1 MDQWDRIE
9 SSEIKPSIHV
19 QLIFDNGTKNTQKD
33 RIAFLINDIG
43 KAGYPYA
50 KNKIG
55 CLFYA
60 MHKVNSKCIKDL
72 KHRHKH
78 PKNIGESSLT

>member
-9 SSEIKPSIHV
+9 SSEIKSSMPV

-50 KNKIG
+50 KNKMG
-55 CLFYA
+55 CLFYT
-60 MHKVNSKCIKDL
+60 MHKINSKCIKDL
-72 KHRHKH
+72 KHK
-78 PKNIGESSLT
+78 T